1 MLNPWD
7 LDNIADG
14 DAQNFANVESLI
26 WSHMMDVLAA
36 EQKQQPDDAKPSEW
50 QQAMLDHANEVRQ
63 FAEQVTGKPQ
73 KDAMLTLQTKLGPM
87 TYNNMKQAE
96 AWLKAH
102 THNPVDDIKDS
113 KQIAQIVEAGQ
124 VKGEKYI
131 NLARRNMSDNALT
144 QFDKIVSTA
153 SLNMRNGMTNKE
165 ALSQA
170 GKQWADQGVPAL
182 IDKAGRHWSPD
193 VYVRT
198 VIESAVNQTTNDT
211 ELTRYKQYGSL
222 VRVDSHAGCRPSHLQ
237 FQDHI
242 YSLTGDTEK
251 YPDFESTTGYGTIT
265 GIGGI
270 NCRHHT
276 LPYIEGEG
284 YMKVPQMSADDNAT
298 LYANKQAQRRLESNV
313 RKAKRQLEAA
323 EKLGD
328 PADIANAKQLV
339 TRRQT
344 AVREFVNDKGLTR
357 RYYREK
363 INVIKGSK
371 FALSMA

>member
-1 MLNPWD
+1 
-7 LDNIADG
+7 
-14 DAQNFANVESLI
+14 
-26 WSHMMDVLAA
+26 
-36 EQKQQPDDAKPSEW
+36 
-50 QQAMLDHANEVRQ
+50 
-63 FAEQVTGKPQ
+63 
-73 KDAMLTLQTKLGPM
+73 
-87 TYNNMKQAE
+87 
-96 AWLKAH
+96 
-102 THNPVDDIKDS
+102 
-113 KQIAQIVEAGQ
+113 
-124 VKGEKYI
+124 
-131 NLARRNMSDNALT
+131 MSDNALT

-153 SLNMRNGMTNKE
+153 SLNMRNGTTNQK

-170 GKQWADQGVPAL
+170 AKQWADQGVPAL

-211 ELTRYKQYGSL
+211 ELARYKQYGSL
-222 VRVDSHAGCRPSHLQ
+222 VRVDSHAGCRPAHLQ

-276 LPYIEGEG
+276 LPYVEGEG
-284 YMKVPQMSADDNAT
+284 YMKVPQMSDDDNAA
-298 LYANKQAQRRLESNV
+298 LYANKQTQRRLESNV

-328 PADIANAKQLV
+328 PADIANAKQLI
-339 TRRQT
+339 TRHQT
-344 AVREFVNDKGLTR
+344 AVREFVKDKGLTR

-371 FALSMA
+371 WLLP

>member
-26 WSHMMDVLAA
+26 WSHITDVLAA
-36 EQKQQPDDAKPSEW
+36 EQKQQPDDAKPSKW

-102 THNPVDDIKDS
+102 THKPVANIKDS
-113 KQIAQIVEAGQ
+113 KQVAKIVEAGQ

-153 SLNMRNGMTNKE
+153 SLDMRNGTTSQK
-165 ALSQA
+165 ALSKA
-170 GKQWADQGVPAL
+170 AKQWADQGVPAL

-193 VYVRT
+193 VYIRT
-198 VIESAVNQTTNDT
+198 VIESSVNQTTNDT
-211 ELTRYKQYGSL
+211 ELARYKQYGSL
-222 VRVDSHAGCRPSHLQ
+222 VRVSSHAGCRPAHLR
-237 FQDHI
+237 FQDQI

-276 LPYIEGEG
+276 LPYVEGEG
-284 YMKVPQMSADDNAT
+284 YMKVPQMSDDDNAT
-298 LYANKQAQRRLESNV
+298 LYANKQTQRRLESNV
-313 RKAKRQLEAA
+313 RKAKRQLEAS

-328 PADIANAKQLV
+328 HADIANAKQLV

-344 AVREFVNDKGLTR
+344 AVREFVKDKGLTR

-363 INVIKGSK
+363 INVTKGSK
-371 FALSMA
+371 WLLP